1 VVFAVRLLRW
11 RGALAALRKAQNDV
25 GASTTD
31 KGGHRARAEDLVRQA
46 IREVEEGINFDNRH

>member
-1 VVFAVRLLRW
+1 MRA
-11 RGALAALRKAQNDV
+11 ALAALRKAQNEL
-25 GASTTD
+25 AAATTD